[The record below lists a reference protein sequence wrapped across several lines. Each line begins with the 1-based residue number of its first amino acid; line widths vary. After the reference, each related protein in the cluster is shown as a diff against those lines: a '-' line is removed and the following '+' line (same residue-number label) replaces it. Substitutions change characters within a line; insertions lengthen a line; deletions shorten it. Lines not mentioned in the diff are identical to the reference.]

1 MAILGD
7 RDITEMISKGFL
19 ISENFSEK
27 SVTPNGYDFRAHQ
40 VRIDGSDFDKVD
52 LNPGKFALVSSLEYF
67 NMPKNVIG
75 NIWLR
80 SSFARKG
87 LIGTFGVIDAGYQGN
102 ITVGLY
108 NAGSSSVT
116 LKTEE
121 RIAQIVFSMLI
132 TEAEHDYGIRSGNY
146 QGKRGLVEAHDT
158 KK

>member
-7 RDITEMISKGFL
+7 RDITGMISKGFL

-27 SVTPNGYDFRAHQ
+27 SLTPNGYDFRAHQ

-132 TEAEHDYGIRSGNY
+132 SEAEHDYGIRSGNY
-146 QGKRGLVEAHDT
+146 QGKRGLVEAHDN

>member
-7 RDITEMISKGFL
+7 RDITEMILKGFL

-102 ITVGLY
+102 ITIGLY

-146 QGKRGLVEAHDT
+146 QGKRGIVEAHDT

>member
-7 RDITEMISKGFL
+7 RDITEMILKGFL

>member
-7 RDITEMISKGFL
+7 RDIMSLIAKGFL
-19 ISENFSEK
+19 ISENFNEK

-108 NAGSSSVT
+108 NAGSSPVT

-132 TEAEHDYGIRSGNY
+132 SEAEHDYGIRSGNY
-146 QGKRGLVEAHDT
+146 QGKRGIVEAHDT

>member
-1 MAILGD
+1 MTILGD
-7 RDITEMISKGFL
+7 RDITGLIAQGFL

-40 VRIDGSDFDKVD
+40 IRIDGSDFDKID
-52 LNPGKFALVSSLEYF
+52 LMPGKFALISSLEYF

-108 NAGSSSVT
+108 NAGPSSVA

-132 TEAEHDYGIRSGNY
+132 SEAEHDYGIRSGNY
-146 QGKRGLVEAHDT
+146 QGKRGIVEAHDT

>member
-7 RDITEMISKGFL
+7 KDISAMITQGFL

-40 VRIDGSDFDKVD
+40 IRIDGSDFDKID
-52 LNPGKFALVSSLEYF
+52 LMPGKFALVSSLEYF
-67 NMPKNVIG
+67 NMPKNIIG

-87 LIGTFGVIDAGYQGN
+87 LIGTFGVIDAGYHGN

-108 NAGSSSVT
+108 NAGSAPVT
-116 LKTEE
+116 LQAEE
-121 RIAQIVFSMLI
+121 RIAQIVFSMLMS
-132 TEAEHDYGIRSGNY
+132 EAEQDYGIRSGNY
-146 QGKRGLVEAHDT
+146 QGKRGLVEAHEN

>member
-1 MAILGD
+1 MTILGD
-7 RDITEMISKGFL
+7 RDITGLIAQGFL